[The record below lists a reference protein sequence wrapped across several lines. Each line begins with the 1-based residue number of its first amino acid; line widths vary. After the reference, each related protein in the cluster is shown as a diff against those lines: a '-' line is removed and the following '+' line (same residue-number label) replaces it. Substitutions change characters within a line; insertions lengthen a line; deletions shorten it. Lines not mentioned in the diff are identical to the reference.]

1 MRRACFHKM
10 ALDAIA
16 PLVNPPNGPPG
27 SNGNGNGSNGNGNGS
42 NGNGSNGF
50 PSGRPPCGCK
60 THPGQ
65 TSFVVVT
72 GGPGAGK
79 TAIHELA
86 RRRFC
91 DHVRVLPEAASM
103 LCGGGFPRIGAV
115 DARRA
120 IQLAIFHVQQS
131 IERAVAADGVTGV
144 ALCDRGTLDG
154 IAYWP
159 DDEASYLQAVGTTKE
174 AMYAHYA
181 AVIHLRTPSVR
192 HYNHDNPFRIEPFE
206 RAAALDEKIAAIW
219 AGHPR
224 RTVIDANDDFLEKAR
239 RALEAIETHVPAC
252 CLAASRAARAVISTD
267 AAIDATMTTRD
278 P

>member
-1 MRRACFHKM
+1 MT
-10 ALDAIA
+10 L
-16 PLVNPPNGPPG
+16 PNVPG
-27 SNGNGNGSNGNGNGS
+27 GNGGNGSSGL
-42 NGNGSNGF
+42 
-50 PSGRPPCGCK
+50 PTGRPPCGC
-60 THPGQ
+60 TSHPGP
-65 TSFVVVT
+65 TRFVVVT

-79 TAIHELA
+79 TAILELA

-91 DHVRVLPEAASM
+91 EHVRVLPEAASM
-103 LCGGGFPRIGAV
+103 LFGGGFPRINAV

-131 IERAVAADGVTGV
+131 IERAVAADSVTAV

-159 DDEASYLQAVGTTKE
+159 DDEASFLHAVGTTRE
-174 AMYAHYA
+174 AIYAHYA

-206 RAAALDEKIAAIW
+206 RAAALDERIAAVW
-219 AGHPR
+219 SGHPH
-224 RTVIDANDDFLEKAR
+224 RTVIDADDDFFEKAR
-239 RALEAIETHVPAC
+239 RALDAMEGHVPPC
-252 CLAASRAARAVISTD
+252 CLAARRAA
-267 AAIDATMTTRD
+267 AATITQHRE